1 MRALTLKRMIV
12 NKELYIA
19 ICYFLTLLL
28 YIITLYYNSPVIYG
42 HLWFGT
48 CKFLDTHETLHRP
61 SQRYEKSISEWRH
74 FFYRGENPGG
84 PRPY

>member
-28 YIITLYYNSPVIYG
+28 ITISILSTSHQIIILG
-42 HLWFGT
+42 
-48 CKFLDTHETLHRP
+48 RP
-61 SQRYEKSISEWRH
+61 RT
-74 FFYRGENPGG
+74 PG
-84 PRPY
+84 RPQ

>member
-28 YIITLYYNSPVIYG
+28 ITISILSTSHHIIILGRPRTPSIAASGFSDCLVSSRYQVIFCHTLQTRRAALP
-42 HLWFGT
+42 
-48 CKFLDTHETLHRP
+48 P
-61 SQRYEKSISEWRH
+61 A
-74 FFYRGENPGG
+74 
-84 PRPY
+84 